1 MPPVQSSTR
10 HAAARGHRPAVT
22 RRPARWWLAGLLV
35 GCLLPTGLA
44 QVENL
49 RHAERIAQICILA
62 PALIRASSRCRA
74 RRRALT
80 RWPTMRGQVRCRQ
93 RLGRRPLPSPSR
105 RPTASHDVL
114 TRRGPPAAWA
124 S

>member
-1 MPPVQSSTR
+1 MPTVQSSTR
-10 HAAARGHRPAVT
+10 HAAPRGHRPAVV

-35 GCLLPTGLA
+35 GCLLPAGLG
-44 QVENL
+44 QVESL

-62 PALIRASSRCRA
+62 PALIRASSRFQA

-80 RWPTMRGQVRCRQ
+80 RWPAGT
-93 RLGRRPLPSPSR
+93 GRTPPAPRWSR
-105 RPTASHDVL
+105 RRLSPLRRRLTAAHDVL